1 MLENG
6 LRGESSKLVV
16 TVGLVERLD
25 LEARRLGAAK
35 RTLKFTLVTNAQ
47 ENEMGVVEIGGVERS
62 CLKSSV

>member
-1 MLENG
+1 MLEDG
-6 LRGESSKLVV
+6 LCGESGKLIV

-35 RTLKFTLVTNAQ
+35 RTLKFTLVTDAQ
-47 ENEMGVVEIGGVERS
+47 ENEMGVIEIGGAERC